1 MSHETAVLEE
11 HHPGR
16 YSYILLSGKLCS
28 YLLAVDK
35 VAQGYLDTMIPRM
48 NAAAGV
54 SEELKTSEQ
63 MVWVGQM
70 NAIHAQVEEMIRTDL
85 IYC

>member
-1 MSHETAVLEE
+1 MSHKTAVLEE

-16 YSYILLSGKLCS
+16 YSYILLSGKLYS

-35 VAQGYLDTMIPRM
+35 VAPGYLDTMIPRM

-63 MVWVGQM
+63 MIWVGQM

>member
-1 MSHETAVLEE
+1 
-11 HHPGR
+11 
-16 YSYILLSGKLCS
+16 
-28 YLLAVDK
+28 
-35 VAQGYLDTMIPRM
+35 MIPRM
-48 NAAAGV
+48 DAATGV
-54 SEELKTSEQ
+54 SKELKTSEQ